1 MPIALKSDQVW
12 KALERELFAVL
23 ATVSPKGEPRTAG
36 IVYKVR
42 NKKLYIAMGFSSVKA
57 KNAQQNPHVSLTVTA
72 NKRIPFLP
80 WIKIPAATITFQGVA
95 KVHPAN
101 AVDPGL
107 QKLLL
112 GGLKVDEKALSD
124 LCFIEVTPE
133 GNFVTYGVGV
143 SLMTMRDPDAAR
155 GRAPV

>member
-1 MPIALKSDQVW
+1 MPIALSSDQVW

-23 ATVSPKGEPRTAG
+23 ATVNARGEPRTAG
-36 IVYKVR
+36 IVYKVKD
-42 NKKLYIAMGFSSVKA
+42 KKLYIATGFSSVKA
-57 KNAQQNPHVSLTVTA
+57 KNAQQNPHVSLTVTV
-72 NKRIPFLP
+72 NKRLPFLP
-80 WIKIPAATITFQGVA
+80 WIKIPAATITFHGLA

-112 GGLKVDEKALSD
+112 GSLKVEEKDLAD
-124 LCFIEVTPE
+124 LCFIEIAPE
-133 GNFVTYGVGV
+133 GDFVTYGVGV
-143 SLMTMRDPDAAR
+143 SLMTMRDPEAAR